1 MRRNMELS
9 KLIKLISNE
18 LGLTTPQSALD
29 DFDALFQN
37 FCIQLQSHH
46 FFLPV
51 NVSDQIM

>member
-1 MRRNMELS
+1 M
-9 KLIKLISNE
+9 IKLISNE
-18 LGLTTPQSALD
+18 LGLTTPQSTFD